1 MMPCRYETVSQ
12 TRKEFVERVL
22 RKEKSKSALCREYG
36 ISRPT
41 GDKWI
46 NRYLNGESL
55 KDRSRKP
62 FKTANKISEDMECL
76 LVSQRRE
83 EPAIGAVKVHK
94 MLTEEGVCDLP
105 SVSTI
110 NNVFHRNGLI
120 TKKAS
125 QAATPYKRFEKENPN
140 DMWQADFKGHYRMQ
154 NGLRCHPLSI
164 IDDCTRY
171 CLCADAKENERLDS
185 TYASFEATFRQ
196 FGLPKILLCDNGNP
210 WGSSQSTSIT
220 KFEVRLME
228 LGILT
233 IHIRAVHPQT
243 QGKVERFNRS
253 FKDER
258 LRFYTPKDII
268 EAQEQRLEYMN
279 FYNNKRPHFALN
291 LDTPSKHYKHSE
303 IKYPKKIE
311 RWDYP
316 YGTEV
321 HKVKSSGYITFQGQ
335 GYFLSEGLANK
346 EIGILQP
353 DNDGVFNVIFRQFR
367 VARIDTIN
375 HVITSR
381 KVYAL
386 HNDPRQKV

>member
-1 MMPCRYETVSQ
+1 MMPWRYETVSQ

-55 KDRSRKP
+55 DDRSRKP

-76 LVSQRRE
+76 IVSQRHK
-83 EPAIGAVKVHK
+83 EPAIGAVKIHK

-105 SVSTI
+105 SVSTV
-110 NNVFHRNGLI
+110 NNVLHRNGLI
-120 TKKAS
+120 TKAAS
-125 QAATPYKRFEKENPN
+125 LATTPYKRFEKENPN
-140 DMWQADFKGHYRMQ
+140 DMWQADFKGNYRMQ

-185 TYASFEATFRQ
+185 TYASFEAVFRE
-196 FGLPKILLCDNGNP
+196 FGLPKVLLCDNGNP
-210 WGSSQSTSIT
+210 WGASQSTAIT
-220 KFEVRLME
+220 KFEVRLIE

-253 FKDER
+253 FKNER
-258 LRFYTPKDII
+258 LRFHTPKDIF
-268 EAQEQRLEYMN
+268 EAQEQRLEYRE
-279 FYNNKRPHFALN
+279 F
-291 LDTPSKHYKHSE
+291 E
-303 IKYPKKIE
+303 I
-311 RWDYP
+311 
-316 YGTEV
+316 TEKFV
-321 HKVKSSGYITFQGQ
+321 
-335 GYFLSEGLANK
+335 
-346 EIGILQP
+346 
-353 DNDGVFNVIFRQFR
+353 
-367 VARIDTIN
+367 
-375 HVITSR
+375 
-381 KVYAL
+381 
-386 HNDPRQKV
+386 

>member
-1 MMPCRYETVSQ
+1 MMPWRYETVSQ

-55 KDRSRKP
+55 DDRSRKP

-76 LVSQRRE
+76 IVSQRHE
-83 EPAIGAVKVHK
+83 EPAIGAVKIHK

-110 NNVFHRNGLI
+110 NNVLHRNGLI
-120 TKKAS
+120 TKAAS

-140 DMWQADFKGHYRMQ
+140 DMWQADFKGNYRMQ

-171 CLCADAKENERLDS
+171 CLCADAKENERLGS
-185 TYASFEATFRQ
+185 TYASFEAVFRE
-196 FGLPKILLCDNGNP
+196 FGLPKVLLCDNGNP
-210 WGSSQSTSIT
+210 WGASQSTAIT

-253 FKDER
+253 FKNER
-258 LRFYTPKDII
+258 LRFHTPKDIF
-268 EAQEQRLEYMN
+268 EAQEQRLEYRK

-291 LDTPSKHYKHSE
+291 LDTPASHYKHSE
-303 IKYPKKIE
+303 IKYPEKLRDGIIRTEQKFTKLNQADISHFKGKDIFLVRGLQTKK
-311 RWDYP
+311 
-316 YGTEV
+316 
-321 HKVKSSGYITFQGQ
+321 
-335 GYFLSEGLANK
+335 
-346 EIGILQP
+346 
-353 DNDGVFNVIFRQFR
+353 
-367 VARIDTIN
+367 
-375 HVITSR
+375 
-381 KVYAL
+381 
-386 HNDPRQKV
+386 

>member
-1 MMPCRYETVSQ
+1 MPWRYKTVSQ

-46 NRYLNGESL
+46 NRYLKGESL
-55 KDRSRKP
+55 EDRSKRP
-62 FKTANKISEDMECL
+62 FKTANKINEDVESL
-76 LVSQRRE
+76 IVNQRRE
-83 EPAIGAVKVHK
+83 EPAIGAVKIHK
-94 MLTEEGVCDLP
+94 MLTDEGICNLP

-110 NNVFHRNGLI
+110 NNVLHRNGLI
-120 TKKAS
+120 TKEAS
-125 QAATPYKRFEKENPN
+125 QAATPYKRFEKETPN
-140 DMWQADFKGHYRMQ
+140 EMWQADFKGHYRMQ

-171 CLCADAKENERLDS
+171 CLCADAKENERLES
-185 TYASFEATFRQ
+185 TYASFEAVFRQ
-196 FGLPKILLCDNGNP
+196 FGLPKVLLCDNGNP
-210 WGSSQSTSIT
+210 WGASQSTAIT
-220 KFEVRLME
+220 RFEVRLME

-258 LRFYTPKDII
+258 LRFHTPKDII

-291 LDTPSKHYKHSE
+291 LDTPVKHYKYSE
-303 IKYPKKIE
+303 IKYPENIE

-316 YGTEV
+316 YGTDI
-321 HKVKSSGYITFQGQ
+321 HKVKSSGYISFQGQ

-346 EIGILQP
+346 EIGILP
-353 DNDGVFNVIFRQFR
+353 SDDDGVFNVIFRQFR
-367 VARIDTIN
+367 VAKIDTIN

-381 KVYAL
+381 RVFAL

>member
-1 MMPCRYETVSQ
+1 MMPWRYKTVSQ

-46 NRYLNGESL
+46 NRYLKGESL
-55 KDRSRKP
+55 EDRSKRP
-62 FKTANKISEDMECL
+62 FKTANKINEDVESL
-76 LVSQRRE
+76 IVNQRRE
-83 EPAIGAVKVHK
+83 EPAIGAVKIHK
-94 MLTEEGVCDLP
+94 MLTDEGICNLP

-110 NNVFHRNGLI
+110 NNVLHRNGLI
-120 TKKAS
+120 TKEAS
-125 QAATPYKRFEKENPN
+125 QAATPYKRFEKETPN
-140 DMWQADFKGHYRMQ
+140 EMWQADFKGHYRMQ

-171 CLCADAKENERLDS
+171 CLCADAKENERLES
-185 TYASFEATFRQ
+185 TYASFEAVFRQ
-196 FGLPKILLCDNGNP
+196 FGLPKVLLCDNGNP
-210 WGSSQSTSIT
+210 WGASQSTAIT
-220 KFEVRLME
+220 RFEVRLME

-258 LRFYTPKDII
+258 LRFHTPKDII

-291 LDTPSKHYKHSE
+291 LDTPVKHYKYSE
-303 IKYPKKIE
+303 IKYPENIE

-316 YGTEV
+316 YGTDI
-321 HKVKSSGYITFQGQ
+321 HKVKSSGYISFQGQ

-346 EIGILQP
+346 EIGILP
-353 DNDGVFNVIFRQFR
+353 SDDDGVFNVIFRQFR
-367 VARIDTIN
+367 VAKIDTIN

-381 KVYAL
+381 RVFAL

>member
-1 MMPCRYETVSQ
+1 MMPWRYETVSQ

-55 KDRSRKP
+55 DDRSRKP

-76 LVSQRRE
+76 IVSQRHK
-83 EPAIGAVKVHK
+83 EPAIGAVKIHK
-94 MLTEEGVCDLP
+94 MLTDEGVCDLP

-110 NNVFHRNGLI
+110 NNVLHRNGLI
-120 TKKAS
+120 TKAAS
-125 QAATPYKRFEKENPN
+125 LAATPYKRFEKENPN
-140 DMWQADFKGHYRMQ
+140 DMWQADFKGNYRMQ
-154 NGLRCHPLSI
+154 NGLRCHSLSI

-185 TYASFEATFRQ
+185 TYASFEAVFRE
-196 FGLPKILLCDNGNP
+196 FGLPKVLLCDNGNP
-210 WGSSQSTSIT
+210 WGASQSTAIT

-253 FKDER
+253 FKNER
-258 LRFYTPKDII
+258 LRFHTPKDIF
-268 EAQEQRLEYMN
+268 EAQEQRLEYRE

-291 LDTPSKHYKHSE
+291 LDTPASHYKHSE
-303 IKYPKKIE
+303 IKYPEKIE

-335 GYFLSEGLANK
+335 GYFLSEGLTNK
-346 EIGILQP
+346 EIGILP
-353 DNDGVFNVIFRQFR
+353 SDDDGVFNVIFRQFR
-367 VARIDTIN
+367 VAKIDTIN

>member
-1 MMPCRYETVSQ
+1 MPWRYKTVSQ

-22 RKEKSKSALCREYG
+22 RGEKSKSALCREYG

-41 GDKWI
+41 GDKWV

-55 KDRSRKP
+55 EYKSKRP
-62 FKTANKISEDMECL
+62 FKTANKTNEDIESL
-76 LVSQRRE
+76 IVSQRRK
-83 EPAIGAVKVHK
+83 EPAIGAVKIHK
-94 MLTEEGVCDLP
+94 MLTEEGICNLP

-110 NNVFHRNGLI
+110 NNILHRNGLI
-120 TKKAS
+120 TKEAS

-140 DMWQADFKGHYRMQ
+140 EMWQADFKGHYRMQ

-185 TYASFEATFRQ
+185 TYASFEAVFRE
-196 FGLPKILLCDNGNP
+196 FGLPKVLLCDNGNP
-210 WGSSQSTSIT
+210 WGASQSTAIT

-233 IHIRAVHPQT
+233 VHIRAVHPQT

-253 FKDER
+253 FKNER
-258 LRFYTPKDII
+258 LRFHTPKDIF
-268 EAQEQRLEYMN
+268 EAQEQRLEYRE

-291 LDTPSKHYKHSE
+291 LDTPASHYKHSE
-303 IKYPKKIE
+303 IKYPEKIE

-321 HKVKSSGYITFQGQ
+321 HKVKSSGYITFKGQ

-346 EIGILQP
+346 EIGILP
-353 DNDGVFNVIFRQFR
+353 SDDDGVFNVIFRQFR
-367 VARIDTIN
+367 VAKIDLIN
-375 HVITSR
+375 HVVTSR

>member
-1 MMPCRYETVSQ
+1 MPWRYKTVSQ

-22 RKEKSKSALCREYG
+22 RGEKSKSALCREYG

-41 GDKWI
+41 GDKWV
-46 NRYLNGESL
+46 NRYLNGDTLEDKS
-55 KDRSRKP
+55 KRP
-62 FKTANKISEDMECL
+62 FKTVNKTNEDIESL
-76 LVSQRRE
+76 IVSQRRK
-83 EPAIGAVKVHK
+83 EPAIGAVKIHK
-94 MLTEEGVCDLP
+94 MLTEEGVCNLP

-110 NNVFHRNGLI
+110 NNILHRNGLI
-120 TKKAS
+120 TKEAS

-185 TYASFEATFRQ
+185 TYASFEAVFRE
-196 FGLPKILLCDNGNP
+196 FGLPKVLLCDNGNP
-210 WGSSQSTSIT
+210 WGASQSTAIT

-233 IHIRAVHPQT
+233 VHIRAVHPQT

-253 FKDER
+253 FKNER
-258 LRFYTPKDII
+258 LRFHTPKDIF
-268 EAQEQRLEYMN
+268 EAQEQRLEYRE

-291 LDTPSKHYKHSE
+291 LDTPASHYKHSE
-303 IKYPKKIE
+303 IKYPEKIE

-346 EIGILQP
+346 EIGILP
-353 DNDGVFNVIFRQFR
+353 SDDDGVFNVIFRQFR
-367 VARIDTIN
+367 VAKIDIIN

-381 KVYAL
+381 RVYAL

>member
-1 MMPCRYETVSQ
+1 MMPWRYKTVSQ

-46 NRYLNGESL
+46 NRYLKGESL
-55 KDRSRKP
+55 EDRSKRP
-62 FKTANKISEDMECL
+62 FKTANKINEDVESL
-76 LVSQRRE
+76 IVNQRRE
-83 EPAIGAVKVHK
+83 EPAIGAVKIHK
-94 MLTEEGVCDLP
+94 MLTDEGICNLP

-110 NNVFHRNGLI
+110 NNVLHRNGLI
-120 TKKAS
+120 TKEAS
-125 QAATPYKRFEKENPN
+125 QAATPYKRFEKETPN
-140 DMWQADFKGHYRMQ
+140 EMWQADFKGHYRMQ

-171 CLCADAKENERLDS
+171 CLCADAKENERLES
-185 TYASFEATFRQ
+185 TYASFEAVFRQ
-196 FGLPKILLCDNGNP
+196 FGLPKVLLCDNGNP
-210 WGSSQSTSIT
+210 WGASQSTAIT
-220 KFEVRLME
+220 RFEVRLME

-258 LRFYTPKDII
+258 LRFHTPKDII

-291 LDTPSKHYKHSE
+291 LDTPVKHYKYSE
-303 IKYPKKIE
+303 IKYPENIE

-316 YGTEV
+316 YGTDI
-321 HKVKSSGYITFQGQ
+321 HKVKSSGYISFQGQ

-346 EIGILQP
+346 EIGISP
-353 DNDGVFNVIFRQFR
+353 SDDDGVFNVIFRQFR

-381 KVYAL
+381 RVYAL
-386 HNDPRQKV
+386 HDDPRQKV

>member
-1 MMPCRYETVSQ
+1 MPWRYKTVSQ

-22 RKEKSKSALCREYG
+22 RGEKSKSALCREYG

-41 GDKWI
+41 GDKWV
-46 NRYLNGESL
+46 NRYLNGDTLEDKS
-55 KDRSRKP
+55 KRP
-62 FKTANKISEDMECL
+62 FKTVNKTNEDIESL
-76 LVSQRRE
+76 IVSQRRK
-83 EPAIGAVKVHK
+83 EPAIGAVKIHK
-94 MLTEEGVCDLP
+94 MLTEEGVCNLP

-110 NNVFHRNGLI
+110 NNILHRNGLI
-120 TKKAS
+120 TKEAS

-185 TYASFEATFRQ
+185 TYASFEAVFRE
-196 FGLPKILLCDNGNP
+196 FGLPKVLLCDNGNP
-210 WGSSQSTSIT
+210 WGASQSTAIT

-233 IHIRAVHPQT
+233 VHIRAVHPQT

-253 FKDER
+253 FKNER
-258 LRFYTPKDII
+258 LRFHTPKDIF
-268 EAQEQRLEYMN
+268 EAQEQRLEYRE

-291 LDTPSKHYKHSE
+291 LDTPASHYKHSE
-303 IKYPKKIE
+303 IKYPEKIE
-311 RWDYP
+311 KWDYP

-346 EIGILQP
+346 EIGILP
-353 DNDGVFNVIFRQFR
+353 SDDDGVFNVIFRQFR
-367 VARIDTIN
+367 VAKIDIIN

-381 KVYAL
+381 RVYAL